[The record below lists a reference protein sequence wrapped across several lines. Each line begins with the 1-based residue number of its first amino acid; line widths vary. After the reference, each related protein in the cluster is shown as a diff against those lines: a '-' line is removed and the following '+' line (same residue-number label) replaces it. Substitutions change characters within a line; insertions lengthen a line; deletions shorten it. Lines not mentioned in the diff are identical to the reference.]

1 MKFYHLLLMPVLIMC
16 ACTILEKQEESP
28 IYTASDFTPENE
40 FTSGIEGPATDKDGF
55 IYAVNFEKQGTIG
68 KVSPGGES
76 SLFVELPEGSI
87 GNGIRIDAQGMLY
100 IADYTRHNVLKID
113 PQTRKITVHAHD
125 SMMNQPNDLAI
136 MKSGVLFASDP
147 NWKASTG
154 QIWRIDLDGTT
165 TLLADSM
172 STTNGIEVSPD
183 EKTLYVNESVSRK
196 VWAFD
201 LSPSGDISNKRLLI
215 EFPDFGMDGMRCDAK
230 GNLYITR
237 YDKGAVAII
246 SPEGKLIREVI
257 LKGKKPSNITFG
269 GPDGKSCFM
278 TLHDRGCF
286 ESFRTEIPGRSW
298 QMRQGN

>member
-1 MKFYHLLLMPVLIMC
+1 MKFYQLLLISVLFTC
-16 ACTILEKQEESP
+16 ACTVPEKQEEP
-28 IYTASDFTPENE
+28 ELYTASDFTPENE
-40 FTSGIEGPATDKDGF
+40 FTSGIEGPASDKDGF

-68 KVSPGGES
+68 KVSPDGQS

-87 GNGIRIDAQGMLY
+87 GNGIRIDGQGMLY

-113 PQTRKITVHAHD
+113 PKTREITVHAHD

-136 MKSGVLFASDP
+136 MKSGILFASDP
-147 NWKASTG
+147 NWKESTG
-154 QIWRIDLDGTT
+154 QIWRIDRDGTT

-201 LSPSGDISNKRLLI
+201 LSPAGDISHKRLLI

-237 YDKGAVAII
+237 YDKGAVAIV
-246 SPEGKLIREVI
+246 SPEGNLLREVS

-286 ESFRTEIPGRSW
+286 ETFRSEIPGRSW